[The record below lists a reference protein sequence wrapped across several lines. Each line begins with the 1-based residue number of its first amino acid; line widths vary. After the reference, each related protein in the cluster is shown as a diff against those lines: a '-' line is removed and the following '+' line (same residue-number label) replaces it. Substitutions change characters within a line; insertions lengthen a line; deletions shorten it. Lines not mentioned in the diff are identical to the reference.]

1 MDRIEEVDYKGT
13 RILCVDLAGMQL
25 KDKFEFY
32 RVIERLRNRVS
43 SAEPGS
49 LLVVTDVTN
58 SPFDADVA
66 RTMSSCAQFC
76 GPYVKASAVVG
87 LSGIQRVV
95 LTAIKQQTKR
105 EFFLASSF
113 DQARDWLAS
122 Q

>member
-1 MDRIEEVDYKGT
+1 MERIEEVDYKGT

-95 LTAIKQQTKR
+95 FTAIKQQTKR
-105 EFFLASSF
+105 EFYIADSI
-113 DQARDWLAS
+113 DQARDWLVS

>member
-1 MDRIEEVDYKGT
+1 MDRIVEVDHRGT

-32 RVIERLRNRVS
+32 KVVERLRSRVS
-43 SAEPGS
+43 SAAPHS
-49 LLVVTDVTN
+49 VRVVTVVTN

-66 RTMSSCAQFC
+66 RTMSSCAEFC
-76 GPYVKASAVVG
+76 GPYVKASAIVG

-95 LTAIKQQTKR
+95 LSAIKQKTRR
-105 EFFLASSF
+105 EFYIANSM
-113 DQARDWLAS
+113 DQARDWLVA

>member
-1 MDRIEEVDYKGT
+1 MDRIGEVDHEGK
-13 RILCVDLAGMQL
+13 RILHVDLAGMQL
-25 KDKFEFY
+25 KDKYEFY
-32 RVIERLRNRVS
+32 QVIERVRNRVS

-49 LLVVTDVTN
+49 VLVVTDVTN

-66 RTMSSCAQFC
+66 RTMSSCVQFC

-105 EFFLASSF
+105 EFFVAKSL